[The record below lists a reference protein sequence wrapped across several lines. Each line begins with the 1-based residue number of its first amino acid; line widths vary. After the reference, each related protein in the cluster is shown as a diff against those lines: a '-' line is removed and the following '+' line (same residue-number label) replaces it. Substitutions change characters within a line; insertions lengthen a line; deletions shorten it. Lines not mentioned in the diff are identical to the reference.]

1 MFGLGVQEL
10 VLILVIAMFFFG
22 GKKLPEI
29 AKGLGKG
36 IREFKRASEGGADDE
51 DEHISPRDTKSPR
64 KSLKASLKGLCR
76 GGKQACLFPYNGTAN
91 LARHTLIP

>member
-10 VLILVIAMFFFG
+10 MLILIIAMFFFG

-36 IREFKRASEGGADDE
+36 IREFKRASDGTADDD
-51 DEHISPRDTKSPR
+51 DEAVEGKKKVENKS
-64 KSLKASLKGLCR
+64 S
-76 GGKQACLFPYNGTAN
+76 
-91 LARHTLIP
+91 

>member
-1 MFGLGVQEL
+1 MLL
-10 VLILVIAMFFFG
+10 IAMFFFG

-51 DEHISPRDTKSPR
+51 DEHVESKGPEESKKKIENKS
-64 KSLKASLKGLCR
+64 
-76 GGKQACLFPYNGTAN
+76 
-91 LARHTLIP
+91 

>member
-10 VLILVIAMFFFG
+10 MLILVIAMFFFG

-36 IREFKRASEGGADDE
+36 IREFKFASEGKDGE
-51 DEHISPRDTKSPR
+51 DEQAEAKRQEE
-64 KSLKASLKGLCR
+64 LKKKIESKL
-76 GGKQACLFPYNGTAN
+76 
-91 LARHTLIP
+91 

>member
-10 VLILVIAMFFFG
+10 MLILIIAMFFFG

-36 IREFKRASEGGADDE
+36 IREFKHASEGRADDE
-51 DEHISPRDTKSPR
+51 TEHEHEEPKKKIESKS
-64 KSLKASLKGLCR
+64 
-76 GGKQACLFPYNGTAN
+76 
-91 LARHTLIP
+91 

>member
-10 VLILVIAMFFFG
+10 MLILIIAMFFFG

-36 IREFKRASEGGADDE
+36 IREFKHASEGKADDE
-51 DEHISPRDTKSPR
+51 DELADPKKKIESKS
-64 KSLKASLKGLCR
+64 S
-76 GGKQACLFPYNGTAN
+76 
-91 LARHTLIP
+91 

>member
-10 VLILVIAMFFFG
+10 LLILIIAMFFFG

-36 IREFKRASEGGADDE
+36 IREFKRASEGGADNE
-51 DEHISPRDTKSPR
+51 DEPHEEPKKIEPKKIESKP
-64 KSLKASLKGLCR
+64 
-76 GGKQACLFPYNGTAN
+76 
-91 LARHTLIP
+91 

>member
-10 VLILVIAMFFFG
+10 LLILIIAMFFFG

-36 IREFKRASEGGADDE
+36 IREFKRANEGIDDDE
-51 DEHISPRDTKSPR
+51 REPEDAKKKIEQ
-64 KSLKASLKGLCR
+64 
-76 GGKQACLFPYNGTAN
+76 KQS
-91 LARHTLIP
+91 

>member
-10 VLILVIAMFFFG
+10 VLILIIAMFFFG

-51 DEHISPRDTKSPR
+51 EPEEPKKKIEH
-64 KSLKASLKGLCR
+64 
-76 GGKQACLFPYNGTAN
+76 KQA
-91 LARHTLIP
+91 

>member
-10 VLILVIAMFFFG
+10 MLILVIAMFFFG

-36 IREFKRASEGGADDE
+36 IREFKHASEGKADDE
-51 DEHISPRDTKSPR
+51 DEQADIKKYEELKKKFETK
-64 KSLKASLKGLCR
+64 L
-76 GGKQACLFPYNGTAN
+76 
-91 LARHTLIP
+91 

>member
-10 VLILVIAMFFFG
+10 MLILIIAMFFFG

-36 IREFKRASEGGADDE
+36 IREFKHASEGRADDE
-51 DEHISPRDTKSPR
+51 AEHEPEEPKKKIESKS
-64 KSLKASLKGLCR
+64 
-76 GGKQACLFPYNGTAN
+76 
-91 LARHTLIP
+91 

>member
-10 VLILVIAMFFFG
+10 MLILIIAMFFFG

-36 IREFKRASEGGADDE
+36 IREFKHASEGKADAE
-51 DEHISPRDTKSPR
+51 DEPEEPKKKIESKS
-64 KSLKASLKGLCR
+64 
-76 GGKQACLFPYNGTAN
+76 
-91 LARHTLIP
+91 

>member
-10 VLILVIAMFFFG
+10 VLILIIAMFFFG

-36 IREFKRASEGGADDE
+36 IREFRRASEGGADD
-51 DEHISPRDTKSPR
+51 DERDESK
-64 KSLKASLKGLCR
+64 KDELKKKVEHKPS
-76 GGKQACLFPYNGTAN
+76 
-91 LARHTLIP
+91 

>member
-10 VLILVIAMFFFG
+10 MLILVIAMFFFG

-36 IREFKRASEGGADDE
+36 IREFRRASDGGADDE
-51 DEHISPRDTKSPR
+51 DERTAAKGPEEPR
-64 KSLKASLKGLCR
+64 KKIENKS
-76 GGKQACLFPYNGTAN
+76 
-91 LARHTLIP
+91 

>member
-1 MFGLGVQEL
+1 MFGLGVKEL
-10 VLILVIAMFFFG
+10 MLILVIAMFFFG

-51 DEHISPRDTKSPR
+51 DEPTEI
-64 KSLKASLKGLCR
+64 KGHDEPKKKLES
-76 GGKQACLFPYNGTAN
+76 KP
-91 LARHTLIP
+91 

>member
-10 VLILVIAMFFFG
+10 MLILIIAMFFFG

-36 IREFKRASEGGADDE
+36 IREFKHASEGKADAE
-51 DEHISPRDTKSPR
+51 DEPQHEEPKKKIESKS
-64 KSLKASLKGLCR
+64 
-76 GGKQACLFPYNGTAN
+76 
-91 LARHTLIP
+91 

>member
-10 VLILVIAMFFFG
+10 MLILIIAMFFFG

-36 IREFKRASEGGADDE
+36 IREFKRASEGGADNE
-51 DEHISPRDTKSPR
+51 DEPHEER
-64 KSLKASLKGLCR
+64 KKVESKKIESK
-76 GGKQACLFPYNGTAN
+76 P
-91 LARHTLIP
+91 

>member
-10 VLILVIAMFFFG
+10 MLILIIAMFFFG

-36 IREFKRASEGGADDE
+36 IREFKHASEGRDDE
-51 DEHISPRDTKSPR
+51 DAPAAEKKPES
-64 KSLKASLKGLCR
+64 KA
-76 GGKQACLFPYNGTAN
+76 
-91 LARHTLIP
+91 

>member
-10 VLILVIAMFFFG
+10 VLILIIAMFFFG

-36 IREFKRASEGGADDE
+36 IREFKHASEGRADDE
-51 DEHISPRDTKSPR
+51 DEQAEAKKKIES
-64 KSLKASLKGLCR
+64 KA
-76 GGKQACLFPYNGTAN
+76 
-91 LARHTLIP
+91 

>member
-10 VLILVIAMFFFG
+10 MLILIIAMFFFG

-36 IREFKRASEGGADDE
+36 IREFKHASEGRADDE
-51 DEHISPRDTKSPR
+51 DELTETKGHEEPKKKLES
-64 KSLKASLKGLCR
+64 K
-76 GGKQACLFPYNGTAN
+76 T
-91 LARHTLIP
+91 

>member
-10 VLILVIAMFFFG
+10 MLILIIAMFFFG

-36 IREFKRASEGGADDE
+36 IREFKHASEGRADDE
-51 DEHISPRDTKSPR
+51 AEHEREELKKKIESKS
-64 KSLKASLKGLCR
+64 
-76 GGKQACLFPYNGTAN
+76 
-91 LARHTLIP
+91 